1 MESKIA
7 ELVEK
12 AFVELEYDDC
22 FIVDLKVNNSRVEVF
37 LDSDSSITFLR
48 CRKVSR
54 VIEAV
59 LDEKQW
65 LGEKYTLNVSSA
77 GIGRPLKFLR
87 QYVKN
92 IGRKAEVRTK
102 ADEKIKGTLT
112 AADAEQVTISYED
125 VIKEGK
131 KKKKI
136 VVNKVIPMES
146 VKETRI
152 KISFTK

>member
-22 FIVDLKVNNSRVEVF
+22 FIVDIKVNNTKVEVF

-54 VIEAV
+54 IIEAV

-65 LGEKYTLNVSSA
+65 LGEQYTLNVSSA
-77 GIGRPLKFLR
+77 GIGTPLKFLR
-87 QYVKN
+87 QYTKN
-92 IGRKAEVRTK
+92 IGRKAEVKTVE
-102 ADEKIKGTLT
+102 DEKIKGTLT
-112 AADAEQVTISYED
+112 AANAEKVTISYEET
-125 VIKEGK
+125 VKEGK
-131 KKKKI
+131 KKKK
-136 VVNKVIPMES
+136 VVVDRDIPMES

>member
-1 MESKIA
+1 MENKIT

-22 FIVDLKVNNSRVEVF
+22 FIVDIKVNNTKVEVF
-37 LDSDSSITFLR
+37 LDSDSSITFLH

-54 VIEAV
+54 IIEAV

-65 LGEKYTLNVSSA
+65 LGEKYTLDVSSA

-87 QYVKN
+87 QYTKN
-92 IGRKAEVRTK
+92 IGRKAEVRTIE
-102 ADEKIKGTLT
+102 DEKVKGTLT
-112 AADAEQVTISYED
+112 AADAEKVTISYEET
-125 VIKEGK
+125 VKEGK

-136 VVNKVIPMES
+136 MVDRDIPMES

-152 KISFTK
+152 KISF